1 MDISDNSGKHS
12 LRVAQSTRWH
22 IRELSSNDLT
32 ELNWNHRVTTNL
44 KIINTLH
51 STWKKLLLLHA
62 FLQWLRWSAPYMMHT
77 HSTLKSG

>member
-32 ELNWNHRVTTNL
+32 ELN
-44 KIINTLH
+44 
-51 STWKKLLLLHA
+51 
-62 FLQWLRWSAPYMMHT
+62 
-77 HSTLKSG
+77 